1 MGQKVLHRN
10 DGAFIGQALGDYNN
24 AKSKEE
30 EERKAFYQKT
40 GMFPE
45 DLSTDFADKFASE
58 FTAPQQAAEVPVED
72 LGAKMAAPVQQPSS
86 VPQLGPVQADSLSQ
100 IPNFPDKPQEQS
112 QVSTPNASG
121 PAPMHGQA
129 QPKVNPGYERF
140 KQAEIQR
147 RAEAEARLAELRAK
161 AKYYGGGAAGDGG
174 LPPISVVTDPATGL
188 QFYQVPS
195 GRGGYVKTAAIAPA
209 PIAINPITGEQ
220 VALPR
225 GGKVVS
231 PPGAADAVALGNKLD
246 DFNAS
251 LKELQALVNSTP
263 SGRIAGNGAYY
274 LNKFFG
280 LFPNVKTASN
290 VGQLL
295 VPMAT
300 RVLGGDVG
308 NLSATEQNAAM
319 QLMKLEGATDI
330 ERKQAFAVLDALTA
344 RKMAIAKNLI
354 NNNKMFNADAINES
368 PEALAAIDQKYQQ
381 MGIKFNQGSAN
392 PDEAA
397 WNKIREQYPNET
409 DDQIDQRFVLQ
420 KKGGN

>member
-58 FTAPQQAAEVPVED
+58 FTTPQQVAEAPTED
-72 LGAKMAAPVQQPSS
+72 IGTKMAMPVQPQSS
-86 VPQLGPVQADSLSQ
+86 VPTM
-100 IPNFPDKPQEQS
+100 EQKS
-112 QVSTPNASG
+112 SIVDDGAVEPPPASYQGLTPNASG
-121 PAPMHGQA
+121 PAPMQTQT

-147 RAEAEARLAELRAK
+147 RAEAEARLAEMRAK
-161 AKYYGGGAAGDGG
+161 AKYYGGGTSGGDGG

-209 PIAINPITGEQ
+209 PIAINPTTGEQ

-231 PPGAADAVALGNKLD
+231 PPGVADAMTLRNKLG
-246 DFNAS
+246 DFRAS
-251 LKELQALVNSTP
+251 LGELETLVNNTP
-263 SGRIAGNGAYY
+263 SGRLAGNGAYY
-274 LNKFFG
+274 INKFTG
-280 LFPNVKTASN
+280 LFPEVKTASS

-308 NLSATEQNAAM
+308 NLSMTEQVAAT
-319 QLMKLEGATDI
+319 QLMKLEGATVE
-330 ERKQAFAVLDALTA
+330 ERKQAFAVLKALTE
-344 RKMAIAKNLI
+344 RKQVIANKMI
-354 NNNKMFNADAINES
+354 NENKMFNKAGLDET
-368 PEALAAIDQKYQQ
+368 PEALAAVDQKYQQ
-381 MGIKFNQGSAN
+381 MGIKLNQVSAN

-420 KKGGN
+420 KKGVN